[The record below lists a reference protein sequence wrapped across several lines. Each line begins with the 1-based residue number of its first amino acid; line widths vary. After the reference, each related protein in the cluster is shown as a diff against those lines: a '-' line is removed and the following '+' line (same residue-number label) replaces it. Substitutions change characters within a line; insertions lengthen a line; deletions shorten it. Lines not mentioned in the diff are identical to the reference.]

1 MLKVKALRSERDVG
15 PPAQAGDLD
24 VSLTHEQ
31 PGVRHL
37 DKRFS
42 DFSGR
47 LAHWRDE
54 QLARQA
60 LKAAGEPGLVLD
72 LPSGVG
78 RFWPVLT
85 EHSNRV
91 VVAADH
97 SLEILASAEARFPAQ
112 KLERIKTLHT
122 SPLSIDLSANAVDC
136 IFCMRL
142 FHHIEDSE
150 RRLAILHEFHRVTR
164 DTVIVAMWVDGNI
177 KSWRRKRMERIR
189 ATTEPLVIR
198 KNRFVVS
205 KTVIEGEFS
214 AAGFEILGH
223 HDVLPGYAMWRVY
236 VLRKV

>member
-15 PPAQAGDLD
+15 TPAPPGDFD
-24 VSLTHEQ
+24 VSPVHEA
-31 PGVRHL
+31 PVLRRR
-37 DKRFS
+37 DKLVAG
-42 DFSGR
+42 FSGR

-54 QLARQA
+54 QLARHA
-60 LKAAGEPGLVLD
+60 LKVAGEPGLVLD

-78 RFWPVLT
+78 RFWSVLT

-91 VVAADH
+91 VLAADH
-97 SLEILASAEARFPAQ
+97 SPEILAIAEARFPAE
-112 KLERIKTLHT
+112 KLERIKTLQT

-142 FHHIEDSE
+142 FHHIEDAE

-164 DTVIVAMWVDGNI
+164 DTVIVALWVDGNI
-177 KSWRRKRMERIR
+177 KSWRRKRMERVR
-189 ATTEPLVIR
+189 ATTQPLVVR
-198 KNRFVVS
+198 NNRFVVS
-205 KTVIEGEFS
+205 KTVIESEFS

-236 VLRKV
+236 VLRKA